1 MRGPFG
7 SCGRI
12 PTHWEKEFHVKYPI
26 KESLEKCKGKPNGK
40 KKREETYIRR
50 RKHQCK
56 MPKYKKE
63 GI

>member
-1 MRGPFG
+1 MQRK
-7 SCGRI
+7 
-12 PTHWEKEFHVKYPI
+12 TKWKEKE
-26 KESLEKCKGKPNGK
+26 GGN
-40 KKREETYIRR
+40 IRR